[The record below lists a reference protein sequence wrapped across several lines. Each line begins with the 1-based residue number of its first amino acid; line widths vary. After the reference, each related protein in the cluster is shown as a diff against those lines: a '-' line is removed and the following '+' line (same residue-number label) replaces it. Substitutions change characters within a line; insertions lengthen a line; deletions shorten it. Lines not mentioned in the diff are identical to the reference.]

1 MFSKGLTSFL
11 IAAAGLLMVGSANA
25 AWVDCG
31 AYAAANGIQ
40 PNDGCTV
47 STTATQDFLNT
58 DPMTVND
65 DGGAFGF
72 TDWTF
77 ISKDESGSAT
87 GQSGT
92 WSVDAGAYN
101 QVMAI
106 FKSGAGTFLTGYLL
120 QGDDGN
126 WTSPFQVGSIIR
138 DNSHISF
145 YGRMASFEVP
155 EPATLGLL
163 GMGLLGFGLA
173 RRRRS

>member
-1 MFSKGLTSFL
+1 MLSKGLTSVL
-11 IAAAGLLMVGSANA
+11 AAGAGLLMLGSANA

-31 AYAAANGIQ
+31 SYAAANGIQ

-47 STTATQDFLNT
+47 STTARQDFLNS

-92 WSVDAGAYN
+92 WSVNAGAYG

-120 QGDDGN
+120 LGSDGN
-126 WTSPFQVGSIIR
+126 WTSPFQVGRPIR

-145 YGRMASFEVP
+145 YGRKISSEVP
-155 EPATLGLL
+155 EPGTLGLL
-163 GMGLLGFGLA
+163 GMGLVGFGLA

>member
-1 MFSKGLTSFL
+1 MFNKGLTSVL

-25 AWVDCG
+25 AWVNCG
-31 AYAAANGIQ
+31 AFAAANGIQ

-58 DPMTVND
+58 APMTVNG

-77 ISKDESGSAT
+77 ISKDESSSAT
-87 GQSGT
+87 GQSGK

-106 FKSGAGTFLTGYLL
+106 FKSGSGTFLTGYLL
-120 QGDDGN
+120 QGSDGN
-126 WTSPFQVGSIIR
+126 WTSPFEVREKVR
-138 DNSHISF
+138 DTSHISF
-145 YGRMASFEVP
+145 YGRKTSSEIP
-155 EPATLGLL
+155 EPGTLGLL
-163 GMGLLGFGLA
+163 SLGLIGFGLA